1 MKGILS
7 PKQALLRQTLSLCY
21 TEYERATMTE
31 TYKTISLV
39 PSSENLQKLKAF
51 LISAVSPEIHMQ
63 AGGEQSGREGVRKL
77 LLEAYT
83 RTKVELKPE
92 LRDQVVDSALAEL
105 VGYGPIEPLLRDSEI
120 NEIMVNGAKN
130 VFVERNGEVIETD
143 IRFENEA
150 HLLRVIDRI
159 VSPLGRRVDMD
170 NPTAD
175 ARLPDGSRVNVVI
188 PPVAVDGP
196 HLTIRKFLQT
206 KMTIDDLV
214 DMEALTPYM
223 AKFLEACVG
232 ARLNILVTGNT
243 SSGKTTI
250 LNALSGFIPDKERI
264 VTIEDAVELK
274 LKQRHV
280 VRLETKLPNL
290 DGTGS
295 VNVRDLVHNALR
307 MRPDRIVVGEV
318 RGGEAMDMLQAMNT
332 GHTGS
337 LTTLHANS
345 PRDAVSRLETMAMM
359 AGLDMPLLAIRKQ
372 IASAINVIVHLAR
385 LSDGS
390 RKMTHITELPGMEGD
405 IITLTDIFKFEQSG
419 VTPEGKIIGQL
430 RPTNMRPLFSPRLE
444 AAGFKLGGEIF
455 GAGL

>member
-1 MKGILS
+1 
-7 PKQALLRQTLSLCY
+7 
-21 TEYERATMTE
+21 MTE
-31 TYKTISLV
+31 TYQANTLIKSDPRL
-39 PSSENLQKLKAF
+39 LKLKEY
-51 LISAVSPEIHMQ
+51 LINAVSPEMQ
-63 AGGEQSGREGVRKL
+63 DQSSAKQQGREAVRRL
-77 LLEAYT
+77 LLEAFT
-83 RTKVELKPE
+83 RTQADLTPE
-92 LRDQVVDSALAEL
+92 VRDHIVDSALADL
-105 VGYGPIEPLLRDSEI
+105 VGYGPLELLLPDPEI

-130 VFVERNGEVIETD
+130 VFVERNGEVLETD
-143 IRFENEA
+143 IQFDDDE
-150 HLLRVIDRI
+150 HLLRIIDRI
-159 VSPLGRRVDMD
+159 VSPLGRRVDSD

-214 DMEALTPYM
+214 SMEALTPYM
-223 AKFLEACVG
+223 AKFLEACVA

-243 SSGKTTI
+243 SSGKTTV

-280 VRLETKLPNL
+280 VRLETKLANV
-290 DGTGS
+290 DGSGAVS
-295 VNVRDLVHNALR
+295 VRDLVHNALR

-345 PRDAVSRLETMAMM
+345 PRDAVSRLETMSMM

-372 IASAINVIVHLAR
+372 IAAAINLIVHLSR

-405 IITLTDIFKFEQSG
+405 IITLTDIFKFEQTG
-419 VTPEGKIIGQL
+419 VTPEGKIIGHL
-430 RPTNMRPLFSPRLE
+430 RPTTMRPLFTPRLE
-444 AAGFKLGGEIF
+444 AAGYKLGGEIF

>member
-1 MKGILS
+1 MPEVYHVQVLS
-7 PKQALLRQTLSLCY
+7 GFDPRLS
-21 TEYERATMTE
+21 
-31 TYKTISLV
+31 
-39 PSSENLQKLKAF
+39 KLKEY
-51 LISAVSPEIHMQ
+51 LITSVNPEIQ
-63 AGGEQSGREGVRKL
+63 KQSMLAQPGREAIRQL
-77 LLEAYT
+77 LLEAFA
-83 RTKVELKPE
+83 RTKAELVPE
-92 LRDQVVDSALAEL
+92 IRDHVLDSALADL
-105 VGYGPIEPLLRDSEI
+105 VGYGPLEPLLGDTEI
-120 NEIMVNGAKN
+120 NEIMVNGPRN
-130 VFVERNGEVIETD
+130 VFVERNGEVLETD
-143 IRFENEA
+143 IHFDNDE
-150 HLLRVIDRI
+150 HLLRIIDRI

-196 HLTIRKFLQT
+196 QLTIRKFLQT
-206 KMTIDDLV
+206 KMTMDDLV
-214 DMEALTPYM
+214 TMDALTPYM
-223 AKFLEACVG
+223 AKFLQACVA

-243 SSGKTTI
+243 SSGKTTV

-280 VRLETKLPNL
+280 VRLETKLPNV
-290 DGTGS
+290 DGTGA
-295 VNVRDLVHNALR
+295 VTVRDLVRNALR

-337 LTTLHANS
+337 LTTLHANT

-372 IASAINVIVHLAR
+372 IAAAINLIVHLAR
-385 LSDGS
+385 LTDGS

-405 IITLTDIFKFEQSG
+405 IVTLTDIFKFEQTG
-419 VTPEGKIIGQL
+419 LTPDGKINGHL
-430 RPTNMRPLFSPRLE
+430 RPTTMRPLFTPRLE